1 MPSRT
6 VPIDARSDGRTLRT
20 RGQRT
25 RERLLTAGAEV
36 FADRGYHAARVDDVV
51 KLAQTSHGTFY
62 LYFSNKED
70 LFHALAERVAE
81 RLATL
86 AGTLP
91 PLTPGADGLAAIT
104 GWMAEFQTLYA
115 ASGPIIQAWTE
126 AEIVATDV
134 GKLATTVWAAFT
146 RALIERIRATTVD
159 DIDPAVAALAFVAM
173 IERANYYVRT
183 GQVGVQSEA
192 VVATLARVTHAGI
205 FGPPG

>member
-6 VPIDARSDGRTLRT
+6 VPIDARADGRTLRT

-25 RERLLTAGAEV
+25 RERLLAAGAEV

-81 RLATL
+81 RLAAL

-91 PLTPGADGLAAIT
+91 PLTADADGLAAIT
-104 GWMAEFQTLYA
+104 GWMAEFQALYA

-183 GQVGVQSEA
+183 GQVGVKSEA